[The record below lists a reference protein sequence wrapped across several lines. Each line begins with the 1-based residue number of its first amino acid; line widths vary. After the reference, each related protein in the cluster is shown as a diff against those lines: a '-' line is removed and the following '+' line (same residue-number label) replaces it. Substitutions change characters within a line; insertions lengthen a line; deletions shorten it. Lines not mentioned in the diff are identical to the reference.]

1 MPRAPRIEF
10 PGACYH
16 VMNRGD
22 HFEPIFQ
29 DDTDR
34 QRCWEVLAETC
45 QSAGWWLHSFVFM
58 PNHYHLLIETRRATL
73 VKGMQYLNSTYTHR
87 YNGRHKTRGHLFQ
100 GRYKAILVDAK
111 SPSYFLTASDY
122 IHLNPWRARLIR
134 QPHTLFT
141 DPWNSAGWLTGRRA
155 TRPPWLKWERV
166 YGELNHETWDR
177 RTRRSFL
184 DHLTRRLQEKTEPR
198 AYHTLRRGWCL
209 GSEGFMADM
218 KDRLRDLQ
226 AKPHEEESWAGP
238 AVEEAEQDRAA
249 RLLAQ
254 GRRVCGGT
262 LTGWERYLVAKW
274 VRTQTKVNVTW
285 LAGQVGLRTRGGLAQ
300 GIYRVGLRLLQDRRL
315 RARWD
320 QLVKVKR

>member
-34 QRCWEVLAETC
+34 QRCWAVLADTC

-73 VKGMQYLNSTYTHR
+73 VKGMQYFNSTYTHR

-100 GRYKAILVDAK
+100 GRYKALLVDHK
-111 SPSYFLTASDY
+111 SPTYFLTVSDY
-122 IHLNPWRARLIR
+122 IHLNPWRARLVR
-134 QPHTLFT
+134 EPARLFI
-141 DPWNSAGWLTGRRA
+141 DPWNSAGWFTGHRRA
-155 TRPPWLKWERV
+155 RPAWLKWERV
-166 YGELNHETWDR
+166 CGELGFETWGR
-177 RTRRSFL
+177 RTQQRMHQ
-184 DHLTRRLQEKTEPR
+184 HLTARLTEKIEPR
-198 AYHTLRRGWCL
+198 AYQTLRRGWCL
-209 GSEGFMADM
+209 GSEGFVAKMKERLQELQLEPHDAD
-218 KDRLRDLQ
+218 
-226 AKPHEEESWAGP
+226 SWAGP
-238 AVEEAEQDRAA
+238 AIEEAEQDRAL

-254 GRRVCGGT
+254 GRRVCGGM
-262 LTGWERYLVAKW
+262 LTSWDRYLVAKW
-274 VRTQTKVNVTW
+274 VRTQTQVGVKW

-300 GIYRVGLRLLQDRRL
+300 GIYRVGQRLPQDRAL
-315 RARWD
+315 RQRWD
-320 QLVKVKR
+320 RLTQVKV